1 MFCAEAASLLPHRAH
16 IALNAEYRKVF
27 QQADFDSD
35 DNTTLYDAVRLTHV
49 RQAASQDESSLK
61 RDASFSAV
69 FGISSLNM
77 LHWITVLEKLQL
89 AQQHC
94 ATPLT
99 PLLPFIRDSMARF
112 VRKYH
117 PHYAA
122 LEIWTSPVTDVQ
134 AIINWLHGV
143 CPAPQQLNRCRPH
156 HNNPIYCQRC
166 RTKHTWNQHVP
177 PPPPYKRDGQ
187 QYKGRAIQRPK
198 ASGVAAPTTSES
210 DDGMCGPL
218 VYDTGA
224 TDSHL

>member
-1 MFCAEAASLLPHRAH
+1 
-16 IALNAEYRKVF
+16 
-27 QQADFDSD
+27 
-35 DNTTLYDAVRLTHV
+35 
-49 RQAASQDESSLK
+49 
-61 RDASFSAV
+61 
-69 FGISSLNM
+69 
-77 LHWITVLEKLQL
+77 
-89 AQQHC
+89 
-94 ATPLT
+94 
-99 PLLPFIRDSMARF
+99 MARF

-218 VYDTGA
+218 VNLMDKSGRPGRNLTASAQNTADVSVEVTMAKNSFQNTAEYRMALRSLVARTEMMDASRLSGT
-224 TDSHL
+224 LKN